1 MGYKIVIITARPG
14 IGPVIKWTIK
24 QLGEYGIGF
33 DYLGFTSASTKT
45 KMKKQLPYN
54 FILSVGDL
62 PTDLTDSPH
71 FLNIS
76 NFDHNWNNWRT
87 LSSVHQLISF
97 AFDNT
102 LSSQIYSDHIWR
114 NHLDS
119 WFLSHYILFVIPY
132 GFVLPSVSHI
142 VHLDIIVLVAYQ

>member
-1 MGYKIVIITARPG
+1 MNNLKAWGVRYISYRNVGPTDAVMFDIDDTLIFTNGKANVPMIELLREAKSMGYKIVIITARPG

-24 QLGEYGIGF
+24 QLWEYGIGF
-33 DYLGFTSASTKT
+33 DYLGFPSASTKT

-76 NFDHNWNNWRT
+76 NFDHN
-87 LSSVHQLISF
+87 
-97 AFDNT
+97 
-102 LSSQIYSDHIWR
+102 
-114 NHLDS
+114 
-119 WFLSHYILFVIPY
+119 
-132 GFVLPSVSHI
+132 
-142 VHLDIIVLVAYQ
+142 